1 MYARYVAIG
10 DSQTEGVG
18 DGDDRR
24 GLRGWA
30 DRLAEALAELDP
42 GFRYANLAV
51 RGRLIGEVRA
61 QQLGPALELEPDLVT
76 VVAGLNDVLSSRY
89 DADAV
94 AAHLEEMVSALRAAG
109 AHVATVT
116 YPDIGEI
123 APMARRRQ
131 PRLTEFNARI
141 REIAAK
147 HGATVV
153 EADRHPVCADRRIWS
168 GDRLH
173 LNPAG
178 HALLADGFGHALGL
192 PGADESWSDPLPP
205 LPAPGPARTVAAELR
220 WAAVFLTPWLWRRIT
235 GRSSGDGRSAKRP
248 SLRSVP

>member
-18 DGDDRR
+18 DGDDER

-30 DRLAEALAELDP
+30 DRLAERIAGLDP
-42 GFRYANLAV
+42 DFRYANLAV

-61 QQLGPALELEPDLVT
+61 QQLGPALELEPDLAT
-76 VVAGLNDVLSSRY
+76 VVAGLNDVLRSEY
-89 DADAV
+89 DGDAV
-94 AAHLEEMVSALRAAG
+94 AAQLEEMIGALSGSG

-123 APMARRRQ
+123 APIARRWQ
-131 PRLTEFNARI
+131 PRLTEFNARV

-153 EADRHPVCADRRIWS
+153 EADRYPVCADRRIWS
-168 GDRLH
+168 HDRLH

-178 HALLADGFGHALGL
+178 HALLADGFAHALAL
-192 PGADESWSDPLPP
+192 PGSDDSWSHPLPERR
-205 LPAPGPARTVAAELR
+205 APGISRMVAGEVR
-220 WAAVFLTPWLWRRIT
+220 WAVAFLAPWLWRRIA
-235 GRSSGDGRSAKRP
+235 GRSSGDGRTAKRP
-248 SLRSVP
+248 QLLPMR

>member
-18 DGDDRR
+18 DGDDER

-30 DRLAEALAELDP
+30 DRLAEKIAGLDP
-42 GFRYANLAV
+42 DFRYANLAV

-61 QQLGPALELEPDLVT
+61 QQLEPALELKPDLVT
-76 VVAGLNDVLSSRY
+76 VVAGLNDVLRSEY
-89 DADAV
+89 DGDAV
-94 AAHLEEMVSALRAAG
+94 AAQLDEMIGALSRSG

-123 APMARRRQ
+123 APIARRWQ
-131 PRLTEFNARI
+131 PRLTEFNARV
-141 REIAAK
+141 REIAAT

-153 EADRHPVCADRRIWS
+153 EADRYPVCADRRIWS
-168 GDRLH
+168 HDRLH

-178 HALLADGFGHALGL
+178 HALLADGFAHALGL
-192 PGADESWSDPLPP
+192 PGSDDAWSTPLPQQP
-205 LPAPGPARTVAAELR
+205 VPGLVRAVAAEAH
-220 WAAVFLTPWLWRRIT
+220 WAAVFLAPWLWRRIT
-235 GRSSGDGRSAKRP
+235 GRSTGDGRSAKRP
-248 SLRSVP
+248 DLQPIS